1 MTKQSSGLSS
11 PKSEF
16 KSLVGL
22 SKPLLERLLTDWV
35 NMKIPSV
42 ESSKQEKKEFADAYA
57 RLRLRYGSLA
67 DPVSMNIIHSFL
79 RAAWDAKTLREKE
92 WLLYRLRDVHAK
104 MERRRATPELA
115 HIDLFAAEMNAAYL
129 ANAVP
134 PQTPVEDMA
143 YYLLRN
149 ARRARKCVS
158 PECPA
163 PYFFS
168 TKRRQ
173 QYCGDD
179 CTRVA
184 KLRVKRESWHR
195 AKLKRKSKLKE
206 R

>member
-1 MTKQSSGLSS
+1 MTKHSSGLSS
-11 PKSEF
+11 PKNDF

-35 NMKIPSV
+35 NMKIPDV
-42 ESSKQEKKEFADAYA
+42 KSSEQEKREFRAAYA

-67 DPVSMNIIHSFL
+67 DPVSATILHSFL
-79 RAAWDAKTLREKE
+79 RAAWDAETLREKE
-92 WLLYRLRDVHAK
+92 WLLYRLRDVYAK
-104 MERRRATPELA
+104 MERRRTLPPELQRA
-115 HIDLFAAEMNAAYL
+115 VYYNSAAEMGATSPV
-129 ANAVP
+129 NAVP
-134 PQTPVEDMA
+134 PVTPVEDIA

-173 QYCGDD
+173 QYCGIK
-179 CTRVA
+179 CSRVA

-195 AKLKRKSKLKE
+195 SKRKKK
-206 R
+206 